1 MNPIRPAGYPA
12 QPPVNP
18 AADQARLAAQR
29 AFFDQALGRADAP
42 AKSQVVAAPQAPA
55 AAVPTVHATP
65 VRTVA
70 AAPEDG
76 PAKPPRPGWLL
87 DIRV

>member
-12 QPPVNP
+12 PQPANP

-29 AFFDQALGRADAP
+29 AFFDQALGRAGAPVKAQPTTVVQAAP
-42 AKSQVVAAPQAPA
+42 AAPAPAAQPLRAAPQAQ
-55 AAVPTVHATP
+55 AVDA
-65 VRTVA
+65 
-70 AAPEDG
+70 
-76 PAKPPRPGWLL
+76 PAKPPRPGSIL